1 MKSHIVG
8 LSFLLCFSANA
19 ADWTPVF
26 KHLEVGKNRDQGKT
40 IASLTQGIFRS
51 DPTTTMGNKR
61 YKGKNDHSHFKIR
74 CFCNVRRPP
83 IAFEKKKRK
92 EEDNN
97 TLQDVISTIL
107 NSA

>member
-26 KHLEVGKNRDQGKT
+26 KHLEVGKNGDQGKT

-51 DPTTTMGNKR
+51 DPTTTMGNKLV
-61 YKGKNDHSHFKIR
+61 FK
-74 CFCNVRRPP
+74 
-83 IAFEKKKRK
+83 K
-92 EEDNN
+92 D
-97 TLQDVISTIL
+97 IL
-107 NSA
+107 NTNSKKGIYNVSSMYKQDLLPAKLIKSNNE